1 MAELFLSAEALY
13 LNGKPATKNVFV
25 VVRAKS
31 ITNHMTSMTSGGEG
45 FHSWRIGGV
54 RHTREVHHDQGEVQ
68 EGSDGERHWCGQNRD
83 MKGENCKEDEGP
95 AGTGP

>member
-1 MAELFLSAEALY
+1 MTELFLSAEGLC
-13 LNGKPATKNVFV
+13 LNGKPATKNVFIV
-25 VVRAKS
+25 VCSES
-31 ITNHMTSMTSGGEG
+31 ITSHTTPMTSGGAG

-54 RHTREVHHDQGEVQ
+54 RHARKVHRVQ
-68 EGSDGERHWCGQNRD
+68 V